1 MTLQEV
7 CQKFGFSESYVK
19 KNFKKVQQRLLKK
32 QKIRLQKIGRGD
44 KATYQIKEDNSRAL
58 TLFTQEKKT
67 VMLYPNS
74 MIQLPLDM
82 DFATFLGIFMTPFEV
97 FRGSYKD
104 FLAYIQMNQTDSNV
118 EKLKAS
124 LETLQKQDYIHYVV
138 DKTNS
143 NYFFA
148 GIYRKIEEQL
158 SLGTDM
164 IQTCRRLQL
173 KYNKKSWVPLLK
185 YWLGIK
191 YLYIKDEEMAYTRK
205 DLSQLTGLTLY
216 QITECGKILEN
227 DNVFRSD
234 KVYADYRACLGKRYT
249 LNVIHEGNEL

>member
-7 CQKFGFSESYVK
+7 CQKFDFSESYVK

-32 QKIRLQKIGRGD
+32 QIKIQKIGRGD

-58 TLFTQEKKT
+58 TLFNQEKKT
-67 VMLYPNS
+67 VMLYHNS

-118 EKLKAS
+118 ERLKVS

-143 NYFFA
+143 DYFFA
-148 GIYRKIEEQL
+148 F
-158 SLGTDM
+158 
-164 IQTCRRLQL
+164 CRLAPYLERRCKRLATPAV
-173 KYNKKSWVPLLK
+173 SSVPRT
-185 YWLGIK
+185 
-191 YLYIKDEEMAYTRK
+191 M
-205 DLSQLTGLTLY
+205 
-216 QITECGKILEN
+216 
-227 DNVFRSD
+227 
-234 KVYADYRACLGKRYT
+234 
-249 LNVIHEGNEL
+249 